1 MFGNVFN
8 EEKEE
13 KKDNKI
19 QEIFEY
25 DNIIKK
31 LKRFASDDLYYNQNK
46 QNRLKDIIKEFNTNN
61 QLISA
66 KLKSNEDEKDQLKNE
81 LNLKEK
87 KNRRIK

>member
-19 QEIFEY
+19 QEIIEY

-31 LKRFASDDLYYNQNK
+31 LKRFASDYLYYNQNK
-46 QNRLKDIIKEFNTNN
+46 QNRLKDIIKEFNKI
-61 QLISA
+61 IS
-66 KLKSNEDEKDQLKNE
+66 
-81 LNLKEK
+81 
-87 KNRRIK
+87 

>member
-19 QEIFEY
+19 QEIIEY

-31 LKRFASDDLYYNQNK
+31 LKRFASDYLYYNQNK
-46 QNRLKDIIKEFNTNN
+46 QNILKDIIKEFNTNN
-61 QLISA
+61 QLIST
-66 KLKSNEDEKDQLKNE
+66 KLKSNED
-81 LNLKEK
+81 
-87 KNRRIK
+87 